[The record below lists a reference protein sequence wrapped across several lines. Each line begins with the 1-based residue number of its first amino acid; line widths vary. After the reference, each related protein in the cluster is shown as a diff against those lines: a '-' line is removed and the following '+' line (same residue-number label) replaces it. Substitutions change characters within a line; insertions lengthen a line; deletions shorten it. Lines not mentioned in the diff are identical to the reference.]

1 MKPVT
6 NRLLWKLLLT
16 NVIPVIGVTIVIVWL
31 AIDKLAAG
39 YFMALMKR
47 YEISPTDI
55 HQMFLTS
62 IHHYLIW
69 ASAAAIVIAVVLS
82 YLLTRR
88 VLKPLAQL
96 TNATSEVAAG
106 DFSTRVTIST
116 ADEIGQLGISFN
128 RMADS
133 LEQVEQLRRNMVA
146 DVAHELRTP
155 LTNLRG
161 YLEALNDRVIEPS
174 PEALDLLEKETM
186 RLVRLVDNLQ
196 QLARAD
202 AARNYLKRESLQ
214 LSALISDLLPLY
226 QPELVTR
233 AITVAIDFSPD
244 ADTIRADRDK
254 LLQAIRNLLDNCRKY
269 TPRHGSISITGRRV
283 AEAVE
288 VCFCNTG
295 STVDAEDLPFIF
307 ERFFRT
313 DRSRSRDIGGAGL
326 GLAITKELIEA
337 HGGQVGARS
346 DKNETCIWFTLPR
359 HPEKQEETRTAG
371 ERCRPEA

>member
-1 MKPVT
+1 MKPAN

-16 NVIPVIGVTIVIVWL
+16 NVVPVIGVIILIVWV
-31 AIDKLAAG
+31 AIDQLAAG

-47 YEISPTDI
+47 YEINPTDI

-62 IHHYLIW
+62 IHYYLIW
-69 ASAAAIVIAVVLS
+69 ASIAALVIAVVLS

-88 VLKPLAQL
+88 VLQPLSQL
-96 TNATSEVAAG
+96 TSATKEVAAG
-106 DFSTRVTIST
+106 DFSTRVEVTT
-116 ADEIGQLGISFN
+116 NDEVADLGISFN

-133 LEQVEQLRRNMVA
+133 LERIEQLRRNMVA

-161 YLEALNDRVIEPS
+161 YLEALNDQVIAVS
-174 PEALDLLEKETM
+174 PETLDLLQMETL

-202 AARNYLKRESLQ
+202 AARHYLKREQ
-214 LSALISDLLPLY
+214 LHLSDLINDLLPLY
-226 QPELVTR
+226 QAQLQERDISLV
-233 AITVAIDFSPD
+233 ITIAPDIDD
-244 ADTIRADRDK
+244 IRADRDK
-254 LLQAIRNLLDNCRKY
+254 LLQAIRNLLDNCSKY
-269 TPRHGSISITGRRV
+269 TPNGGTVAIIGRQNNQEIELR
-283 AEAVE
+283 
-288 VCFCNTG
+288 FCNTG
-295 STVDAEDLPFIF
+295 TEISAADLPFIF

-337 HGGQVGARS
+337 HGGRVGATS
-346 DKNETCIWFTLPR
+346 DNGETCVWLTLPR
-359 HPEKQEETRTAG
+359 
-371 ERCRPEA
+371 